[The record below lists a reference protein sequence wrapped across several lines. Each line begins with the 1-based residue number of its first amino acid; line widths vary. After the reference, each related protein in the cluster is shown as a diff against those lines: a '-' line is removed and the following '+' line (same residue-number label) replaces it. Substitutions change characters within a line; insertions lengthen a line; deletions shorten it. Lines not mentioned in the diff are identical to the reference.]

1 MKRLLIGSLLVLL
14 TACSKVNMES
24 YDQVKAGMSYAEVK
38 TVLGEADKCEEKLAN
53 TQCIW
58 GNKDKH
64 IKVNFVAD
72 SAVYFDHKGLMPE
85 Q

>member
-1 MKRLLIGSLLVLL
+1 MKKLLIGSLLVLL
-14 TACSKVNMES
+14 AACSRVNMES
-24 YDQVKAGMSYAEVK
+24 YDQIKTGMSYAEVK
-38 TVLGEADKCEEKLAN
+38 KVLGEADKCEDKLAN

-58 GNKDKH
+58 GNEEKH

-72 SAVYFDHKGLMPE
+72 AAVYFDHKGLMPS